1 MRHRLAVGERPLHW
15 VGPARRDLMALPG
28 AVVREMGWALGVAQ
42 FGEKHPAAK
51 PWKGAGPRIM
61 EVALNFE
68 GNAYRV
74 VYALALQPAIYVLH
88 CFQKKSPQG
97 IKTARSDVALVS
109 RRLMAART
117 DWRARYG

>member
-1 MRHRLAVGERPLHW
+1 MRHRTAVGERPLHW
-15 VGPARRDLMALPG
+15 VGAARRDLMTFPG

-42 FGEKHPAAK
+42 FGEMHPAAK

-61 EVALNFE
+61 EIAVSYE

-74 VYALALQPAIYVLH
+74 VYATAFEPAIYVLH
-88 CFQKKSPQG
+88 CFQKKSPRG
-97 IKTARSDVALVS
+97 IKTARTDIALVS

-117 DWRARYG
+117 DWKTRYG